1 MLEFIHWKSALA
13 LVIAVFVGCSKGPAM
28 GDIYGTVT
36 LDGKPLETGTINF
49 FPVNGDTQT
58 TGGVIKNGK
67 FEVRVPVSKQIV
79 KIASTIVTSPPGTPD
94 ELLTFKK
101 LVPDKY
107 NLKSELRLDVKAG
120 RNEPVY
126 DLKSK

>member
-1 MLEFIHWKSALA
+1 MGEIH
-13 LVIAVFVGCSKGPAM
+13 
-28 GDIYGTVT
+28 GTVT
-36 LDGKPLETGTINF
+36 LDGKPLETGSINF
-49 FPVNGDTQT
+49 YPVDGNTQT

-67 FEVRVPVSKQIV
+67 FEVRVPVSNQIV

-120 RNEPVY
+120 LNEPVY
-126 DLKSK
+126 ELKSK